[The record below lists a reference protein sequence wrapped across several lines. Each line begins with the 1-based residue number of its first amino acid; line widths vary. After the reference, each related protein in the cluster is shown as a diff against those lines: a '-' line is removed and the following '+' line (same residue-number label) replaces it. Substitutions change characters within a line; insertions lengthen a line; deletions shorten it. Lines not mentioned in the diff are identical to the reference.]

1 MIMRVY
7 NDDNKF
13 VKIIELNT
21 IRFSLTKKVDN
32 SLKQETNF
40 IIKHN
45 GILVEHT
52 TKNGI
57 SQSLSKYRHRT
68 DIHKHQKQ

>member
-13 VKIIELNT
+13 VKIIELKT

-45 GILVEHT
+45 GILIEYT
-52 TKNGI
+52 SKNDI
-57 SQSLSKYRHRT
+57 SQSLSKYKHRT

>member
-7 NDDNKF
+7 NDDNEL
-13 VKIIELNT
+13 VKITELNT

-45 GILVEHT
+45 GIL
-52 TKNGI
+52 I
-57 SQSLSKYRHRT
+57 
-68 DIHKHQKQ
+68 

>member
-45 GILVEHT
+45 GILIEYT
-52 TKNGI
+52 SKNDI
-57 SQSLSKYRHRT
+57 SQSLSKYKHRT

>member
-32 SLKQETNF
+32 SLTQETNF

-45 GILVEHT
+45 GILIEYT
-52 TKNGI
+52 SKNDI
-57 SQSLSKYRHRT
+57 SQSLSKYKHRT

>member
-7 NDDNKF
+7 NDNNKF

-45 GILVEHT
+45 GILIEYT
-52 TKNGI
+52 SKNDI
-57 SQSLSKYRHRT
+57 SQSLSKYKHRT